1 MVLGA
6 GSVRGDVTMKYV
18 IAVGLWMVA
27 LGACQVATL
36 PQQVEER
43 EEACASELFGP
54 DALTV
59 MTRSLSTGLG
69 LERVLEAPTPAE
81 LPARTA
87 EALDAL
93 RRADLVTRARRL
105 ADEIQYARPHL
116 IGLQQVAQVR
126 LQSPG
131 DAIFGGTRP
140 AEALYLDVLPVLLGE
155 LEARGLH
162 YREVARVRNA
172 DVELPLLTSAAPS
185 FSDVRVTDFDV
196 ILARADVDVSEAR
209 AGNYRAHREVSG
221 AGLGRVELPRGW
233 ASVAATVKGR
243 TYRFV
248 STHLEPAPD
257 EAGLRVQLAQT
268 EELLASLRRESL
280 PVVLVGDF
288 NTPANLGLMGAPTY
302 RELLLAGY
310 VDVWTRRMGQAAWGT
325 AEEETLGLPALEE
338 RLNLVL
344 VRHPVTSVARRLGP
358 VEAYAVGGSLE
369 ESRFGPWRS
378 ELSGVVA
385 RLRMPL
391 AASVRH

>member
-1 MVLGA
+1 
-6 GSVRGDVTMKYV
+6 MKYI

-36 PQQVEER
+36 PQHVEER
-43 EEACASELFGP
+43 EEVSVSDELFGP

-59 MTRSLSTGLG
+59 MTRSLSTGVT
-69 LERVLEAPTPAE
+69 LERMLEAPTPAE

-87 EALDAL
+87 EAFEAL
-93 RRADLVTRARRL
+93 RRADVTTRARRL

-131 DAIFGGTRP
+131 DAIFGGTHS

-185 FSDVRVTDFDV
+185 FDDVRVTDFDV
-196 ILARADVDVSEAR
+196 ILARADVDVSGVR
-209 AGNYRAHREVSG
+209 AGNYAAHREVSR
-221 AGLGRVELPRGW
+221 AGLGTVELPRGW
-233 ASVAATVKGR
+233 ASVVATVKGR

-257 EAGLRVQLAQT
+257 EARLRVQLAQT
-268 EELLASLRRESL
+268 EELLASLRREPL

-310 VDVWTRRMGQAAWGT
+310 VDVWTRRMGQTARSHAAEASLGT
-325 AEEETLGLPALEE
+325 PSLEE

-344 VRHPVTSVARRLGP
+344 VRHPVTSVPRRLGP
-358 VEAYAVGGSLE
+358 VHAYVVGGTLE
-369 ESRFGPWRS
+369 DSRFGPWRS
-378 ELSGVVA
+378 ELAGVVA

-391 AASVRH
+391 AASVRN

>member
-1 MVLGA
+1 
-6 GSVRGDVTMKYV
+6 MKCV

-43 EEACASELFGP
+43 EEVSASELFGP

-59 MTRSLSTGLG
+59 MTRGLSTGVV

-87 EALDAL
+87 KAFEALHQ
-93 RRADLVTRARRL
+93 ADLATRARRL
-105 ADEIQYARPHL
+105 ADELQYARPHL
-116 IGLQQVAQVR
+116 IGLQQVTEVR

-140 AEALYLDVLPVLLGE
+140 AEALYLDMLPMLLGE
-155 LEARGLH
+155 LESRGLH

-185 FSDVRVTDFDV
+185 FDDVRVTDFDV
-196 ILARADVDVSEAR
+196 ILARADVDVSEVR
-209 AGNYRAHREVSG
+209 TGNYLARREVDR
-221 AGLGRVELPRGW
+221 AGLGPVELRRGW

-280 PVVLVGDF
+280 PVVLVGGF

-310 VDVWTRRMGQAAWGT
+310 VDVWTRRMGQAAWSNT
-325 AEEETLGLPALEE
+325 AEASPGMPMLEE

-344 VRHPVTSVARRLGP
+344 VRHPVTSVPRRLGP
-358 VEAYAVGGSLE
+358 VHAYVVGGLLE

-378 ELSGVVA
+378 DLSGVVA

-391 AASVRH
+391 AASVRN

>member
-1 MVLGA
+1 VVLGA

-27 LGACQVATL
+27 IGACQVATL

-43 EEACASELFGP
+43 EEVSTSELFGP

-59 MTRSLSTGLG
+59 MTRSLSTGVT
-69 LERVLEAPTPAE
+69 LERMLEASTPAE
-81 LPARTA
+81 AF
-87 EALDAL
+87 EAL
-93 RRADLVTRARRL
+93 RRADLATRARRL

-116 IGLQQVAQVR
+116 IGLQQVAEVR
-126 LQSPG
+126 RQSPG

-140 AEALYLDVLPVLLGE
+140 AEALSLDVLPVLLGE

-185 FSDVRVTDFDV
+185 FDDVRVTDFDL
-196 ILARADVDVSEAR
+196 ILARADVDVGGVR
-209 AGNYRAHREVSG
+209 TGNYRARREVSR
-221 AGLGRVELPRGW
+221 ADLGPVELPRGW

-310 VDVWTRRMGQAAWGT
+310 VDVWTRRMGQAPWDNA
-325 AEEETLGLPALEE
+325 AEASLGLAPLEE

-344 VRHPVTSVARRLGP
+344 VRHPVTSVPRRLGP
-358 VEAYAVGGSLE
+358 VQAYVVGGSLE
-369 ESRFGPWRS
+369 EPRFGPWQS

-391 AASVRH
+391 AACVKN

>member
-1 MVLGA
+1 
-6 GSVRGDVTMKYV
+6 MKY
-18 IAVGLWMVA
+18 IMAVGLWMVA
-27 LGACQVATL
+27 IGTCQVVTL

-43 EEACASELFGP
+43 EEVSASELFGP

-59 MTRSLSTGLG
+59 MTRSLSTGVA
-69 LERVLEAPTPAE
+69 LERVLGAPTAAE

-87 EALDAL
+87 EAFEAL
-93 RRADLVTRARRL
+93 RRADLSTRARRL

-116 IGLQQVAQVR
+116 IGLQQVAEVR

-131 DAIFGGTRP
+131 DSIFGGTRP

-172 DVELPLLTSAAPS
+172 DVELPLLASAAPS
-185 FSDVRVTDFDV
+185 FDDVRVTDFDI
-196 ILARADVDVSEAR
+196 ILARADVDVSGVR
-209 AGNYRAHREVSG
+209 AGNYLARRELRRAD
-221 AGLGRVELPRGW
+221 LGPVDLPRGW
-233 ASVAATVKGR
+233 ASVVATVKGR

-310 VDVWTRRMGQAAWGT
+310 VDVWTRRMGQAAWGNA
-325 AEEETLGLPALEE
+325 AEASLGMPTLEE

-344 VRHPVTSVARRLGP
+344 VRHPVTAVPRRLGP
-358 VEAYAVGGSLE
+358 VQAYVVGGSLGE
-369 ESRFGPWRS
+369 PRFGPWQS

-391 AASVRH
+391 AASVRN